1 LRHDSCGTY
10 RRASDG
16 AGAQYLTHPGQAARR
31 HPRDA
36 VSMAVLRFTYA
47 GSAYRR
53 AQLDSALKRTLDVMV
68 AAPVLLL
75 LAPLFIVIAAT
86 IKLESP
92 GGVLYRCRRVGRDGR
107 ELQMLKFRKMHE
119 GARGPALVQAKDE
132 RFTRLGPFLAR
143 TKLDE
148 LPQLWNVLKGEMSLV
163 GPRPEDPSFVEQH
176 REAYDAILAVRP
188 GITGLSQLAFA
199 RETEVLDPGDRV
211 GHYVSRILP
220 QKMQMDRLYAAQR
233 SLSMD
238 LKILWWTLCAV
249 VGRLDIAVHRDTGR
263 LNRRS
268 PRAAGAVGAHVNSPV
283 SLERQAS

>member
-1 LRHDSCGTY
+1 MRG
-10 RRASDG
+10 
-16 AGAQYLTHPGQAARR
+16 
-31 HPRDA
+31 PR
-36 VSMAVLRFTYA
+36 STQA
-47 GSAYRR
+47 GSAHRR
-53 AQLDSALKRTLDVMV
+53 ARLDGALKRTLDVVV
-68 AAPVLLL
+68 AVPVLLL

-86 IKLESP
+86 IKLESR
-92 GGVLYRCRRVGRDGR
+92 GGVLYRCRRVGRGGR

-119 GARGPALVQAKDE
+119 GARGPALVQKNDE
-132 RFTRLGPFLAR
+132 RFTRLGAFLAR

-199 RETEVLDPGDRV
+199 RESEVLDPGDRV

-220 QKMQMDRLYAAQR
+220 QKMQMDRMYAVQR

-238 LKILWWTLCAV
+238 LKILWWTLCAIV
-249 VGRLDIAVHRDTGR
+249 ARREVAVHRDTGR
-263 LNRRS
+263 LSRRA
-268 PRAAGAVGAHVNSPV
+268 PREPAAEVAAHAVR
-283 SLERQAS
+283 LERQAS

>member
-1 LRHDSCGTY
+1 MRHDSCGTY
-10 RRASDG
+10 RRVSDG
-16 AGAQYLTHPGQAARR
+16 AGAQYLTRPGQAARKR
-31 HPRDA
+31 
-36 VSMAVLRFTYA
+36 
-47 GSAYRR
+47 
-53 AQLDSALKRTLDVMV
+53 LDGTLKRTLDVVV
-68 AAPVLLL
+68 ATPVLLL
-75 LAPLFIVIAAT
+75 LAPLFIVISAA

-92 GGVLYRCRRVGRDGR
+92 GGVLYRCRRVGRGGR
-107 ELQMLKFRKMHE
+107 ELRMLKFRKMHE

-132 RFTRLGPFLAR
+132 RFTRLGAFLAR

-211 GHYVSRILP
+211 GHYVNRILP
-220 QKMQMDRLYAAQR
+220 QKMQMDRLYAVQR

-249 VGRLDIAVHRDTGR
+249 LARFEVAVHRDTGR
-263 LNRRS
+263 LGRRA
-268 PRAAGAVGAHVNSPV
+268 PRVADDRVAHVEGPV
-283 SLERQAS
+283 HLEQRAS